1 MHFLSAC
8 TEDQRRHTAF
18 VNFIFRCGVHKQLGF
33 IVSPDSFLLSRCA
46 VVVFVV
52 EAFFFFPDSFFFLFF
67 FKDSDWPGFGSLL
80 AAVPPIFFWYALDIA
95 RLPAYVVWTWTKL
108 LPVNAF
114 ELENKNLCEQKSE
127 GQHSKNH
134 RI

>member
-8 TEDQRRHTAF
+8 TEDQRRQTAF
-18 VNFIFRCGVHKQLGF
+18 VKFIFRCGVHKQLGF

-52 EAFFFFPDSFFFLFF
+52 EAFFSLTVSTFFSLFFL
-67 FKDSDWPGFGSLL
+67 KDSDWPGFGSLL
-80 AAVPPIFFWYALDIA
+80 AVVPLLVFWYALDIA

-108 LPVNAF
+108 LPVNVF
-114 ELENKNLCEQKSE
+114 ELENKNLCVQKSE
-127 GQHSKNH
+127 GQHSKKK
-134 RI
+134 